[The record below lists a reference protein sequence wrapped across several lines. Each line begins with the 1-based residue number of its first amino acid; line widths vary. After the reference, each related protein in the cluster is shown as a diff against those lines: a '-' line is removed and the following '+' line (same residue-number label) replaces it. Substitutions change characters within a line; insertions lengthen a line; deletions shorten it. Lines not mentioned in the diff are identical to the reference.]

1 MNGNLSDKIIKI
13 TRSAFY
19 GFLAATAIIH
29 ITPLARPTVRNF
41 ENEYLAEK
49 HDEFETASLLVI
61 GFLAMI
67 MEPVIY
73 IVNLAK
79 SLEKHGL
86 MGLLWLAPVAVSQS
100 YAFAKCIMRRQ
111 SCQRGL

>member
-1 MNGNLSDKIIKI
+1 MKGIFSQNVIKMSK
-13 TRSAFY
+13 SAFY
-19 GFLAATAIIH
+19 GFLGATAIVH
-29 ITPLARPTVRNF
+29 ITPLARPIIRDF

-49 HDEFETASLLVI
+49 HDEFETATLLI
-61 GFLAMI
+61 AGFLAII

-86 MGLLWLAPVAVSQS
+86 IGLLWLAPIAISQS
-100 YAFAKCIMRRQ
+100 YAFTRWIMRRQ
-111 SCQRGL
+111 SYSRGL

>member
-1 MNGNLSDKIIKI
+1 MNGNFSDNIIKI

-19 GFLAATAIIH
+19 GFVGATAIIH
-29 ITPLARPTVRNF
+29 ITPLARPIVRDF
-41 ENEYLAEK
+41 ENEYLAQK
-49 HDEFETASLLVI
+49 HNEFEIATLLVV
-61 GFLAMI
+61 GFLAII

-86 MGLLWLAPVAVSQS
+86 MGLLWLAPVAISQS
-100 YAFAKCIMRRQ
+100 CAFTRWIMRGQ
-111 SCQRGL
+111 SC

>member
-1 MNGNLSDKIIKI
+1 MKGNFSEKLIKII
-13 TRSAFY
+13 RSAFY
-19 GFLAATAIIH
+19 GLLGATAIIH
-29 ITPLARPTVRNF
+29 ITSLARPIVRDF

-49 HDEFETASLLVI
+49 HDEFETATLLIV
-61 GFLAMI
+61 GFLAII

-86 MGLLWLAPVAVSQS
+86 IGLLWLAPVVISQS
-100 YAFAKCIMRRQ
+100 YAFTRWVMRRQ
-111 SCQRGL
+111 SYSRGL

>member
-1 MNGNLSDKIIKI
+1 MKGNFSEKVIKI
-13 TRSAFY
+13 TKSAYF
-19 GFLAATAIIH
+19 GFLGATAIIH
-29 ITPLARPTVRNF
+29 ITPLARPIVRDF

-49 HDEFETASLLVI
+49 HDEFETATLLIV
-61 GFLAMI
+61 GFLAII

-86 MGLLWLAPVAVSQS
+86 IGLLWLAPIAISQS
-100 YAFAKCIMRRQ
+100 YAFARWILGRK
-111 SCQRGL
+111 SCKSGL

>member
-1 MNGNLSDKIIKI
+1 MKGIFSDNIIKI

-19 GFLAATAIIH
+19 GLLGATAIIH
-29 ITPLARPTVRNF
+29 ITPLARPIVRDF

-49 HDEFETASLLVI
+49 HDEFETATLLIV
-61 GFLAMI
+61 GFLAII

-86 MGLLWLAPVAVSQS
+86 MGFLWLAPVAISQS
-100 YAFAKCIMRRQ
+100 YAFTRWIMRRQ
-111 SCQRGL
+111 SYSRGL